1 MSGIYF
7 NINHIHK
14 VNNLTPI
21 TKSVL
26 FSILLYNWKWNGYEK
41 YIIYTNEA
49 LMRYV
54 SKDVDISER
63 TVRAAIKELKDNN
76 ILVQTINT
84 INNKPVRGSYLIN
97 INVVSIGDTDKECT
111 KIAKKLSAYGNVDI
125 KSTINN

>member
-26 FSILLYNWKWNGYEK
+26 FSILLHNWKWNGYYK
-41 YIIYTNEA
+41 YIIYTNA
-49 LMRYV
+49 TLMRYV
-54 SKDVDISER
+54 IKDVNVTER
-63 TVRAAIKELKDNN
+63 TVRAAIKELKDSN
-76 ILVQTINT
+76 ILIQVIDY
-84 INNKPVRGSYLIN
+84 IHNKPVRGSYLIN
-97 INVVSIGDTDKECT
+97 INIVSIGDTDKECT